1 MKNPSLAFC
10 YRNERLRPVHGCSKV
25 PTEGS
30 ARVKARDKEKTTLY
44 CVDLKKR
51 EYSNYKKN
59 MNSNTKSFFFLC
71 PGKQEKTV
79 AGKLTLG
86 TGKDPL
92 QLEKKKEKNVVV
104 KKPSHTQYL
113 NTSTLKGIEL
123 TQKEISF
130 QALERPWFS
139 PWHHK
144 KR

>member
-1 MKNPSLAFC
+1 M
-10 YRNERLRPVHGCSKV
+10 
-25 PTEGS
+25 
-30 ARVKARDKEKTTLY
+30 
-44 CVDLKKR
+44 
-51 EYSNYKKN
+51 
-59 MNSNTKSFFFLC
+59 
-71 PGKQEKTV
+71 

-130 QALERPWFS
+130 QALESPWFS

>member
-1 MKNPSLAFC
+1 MGVPRFPLRVLQGLKQETKKKTHSLLC
-10 YRNERLRPVHGCSKV
+10 RPKK
-25 PTEGS
+25 EGILQLQ
-30 ARVKARDKEKTTLY
+30 EKYELQHK
-44 CVDLKKR
+44 L
-51 EYSNYKKN
+51 
-59 MNSNTKSFFFLC
+59 FFFLC
-71 PGKQEKTV
+71 PGKQEQKTV